1 MSRIQ
6 INLGLIDNVIMG
18 ARLRQHRLLD
28 FVFVGNIISEPLCE
42 RSTLQSGP
50 QISPLSAVSPLT
62 EFRRDLE
69 AVLFEHLTI
78 ITGVEARHHPSDPPT
93 PCLVHQLTH
102 TDEIRFL
109 GTSGKMRYNINTT
122 GRVWGITSFWRYFGA
137 YLPPWAIQA
146 QDYGGPRWLIQ
157 MS

>member
-6 INLGLIDNVIMG
+6 INLGLIGNVIMG

-28 FVFVGNIISEPLCE
+28 FVFVISEPLCE

-50 QISPLSAVSPLT
+50 QISPLSAVGPLT
-62 EFRRDLE
+62 ESRRDLE

-93 PCLVHQLTH
+93 PCLVHRLAH

-122 GRVWGITSFWRYFGA
+122 GRVRGITSF
-137 YLPPWAIQA
+137 
-146 QDYGGPRWLIQ
+146 
-157 MS
+157 